1 MKTRRATLKSF
12 IAANAAVFA
21 MLAAPAAVDHFY
33 STDLG
38 MMPAAYAQDSVGKGQ
53 LGRPEGKGH
62 QGAGVPSQDI
72 GGKGQ
77 GQGGPGADSDAK
89 GPRYMG
95 GDSSKRGS
103 ADRDG
108 APVWAKDA
116 LIYNGTTTELGRLNV
131 ARAPQSVFDRQ
142 LVEALAALS
151 ANTALYNLTSLD
163 AVIAAILAE
172 DPAYVRIDSP
182 LANLALLKDFL
193 ADGQIGNLTVA
204 LDPVSLQ
211 ALLLGSAS
219 DKTLPISDATVFAI
233 YTIIGAP
240 IPSATDITAIAT
252 AAESVRVAIQTA
264 HDN

>member
-1 MKTRRATLKSF
+1 MKTRRATLNSF

-38 MMPAAYAQDSVGKGQ
+38 MIPAAYAADSVGKGS
-53 LGRPEGKGH
+53 LGKPAGKGH
-62 QGAGVPSQDI
+62 QGQ
-72 GGKGQ
+72 GGATNETGGSGK
-77 GQGGPGADSDAK
+77 GQGGPGVDSDAK
-89 GPRYMG
+89 GPRYLG
-95 GDSSKRGS
+95 GTDSQRGS
-103 ADRDG
+103 AARGG
-108 APVWAKDA
+108 APGWAKDA
-116 LIYNGTTTELGRLNV
+116 LVYDGTTAELGRLNV

-151 ANTALYNLTSLD
+151 ANTKLYDLSLSE
-163 AVIAAILAE
+163 AIAKILAE
-172 DPAYVRIDSP
+172 DPEYVRIDSP

-193 ADGQIGNLTVA
+193 ADGQIGTLTLTADAVT
-204 LDPVSLQ
+204 LQ

-219 DKTLPISDATVFAI
+219 DKTVPISDATVFAV
-233 YTIIGAP
+233 YTILGAT
-240 IPSATDITAIAT
+240 IPDAADIHTLAL